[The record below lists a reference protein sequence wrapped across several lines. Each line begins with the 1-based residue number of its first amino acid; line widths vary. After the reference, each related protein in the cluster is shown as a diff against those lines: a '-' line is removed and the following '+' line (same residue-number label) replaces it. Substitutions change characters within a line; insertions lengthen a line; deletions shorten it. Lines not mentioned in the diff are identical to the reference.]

1 MFSILVLVMFGCGI
15 PQTRKYQ
22 QKHRLPEHLIL

>member
-22 QKHRLPEHLIL
+22 QSTAYRSI